1 MAFRF
6 FLFVFLLSFTQ
17 AKAEISFPSWV
28 INQSEEYI
36 RSLKERG
43 SSLSKEDSIL
53 SKNRAKEALK
63 KDEWQL
69 VIAELEICAS
79 HDVKNMETLLDLAFA
94 HYQLSKKDQDTWK
107 LRNAMDKLLPY
118 IFKNAVSPDD
128 KAKALLLYAVTH
140 SDGKLYFQEL
150 NPLTNIKEFRK
161 KYPDYAELYP
171 FTCQSFRVNQDS
183 SPPSVCFIFSHPIDS
198 NITNLKDYFE
208 ITPKVDGEVRLASN
222 QEICVTGIEFGKNY
236 DVIIK
241 EGIKSKYG
249 EKTAKTEKIS
259 FIVENQSPRLA
270 FSDRSILMK
279 DDAQHAPLTAINIG
293 KVSLQVVRISD
304 RSFVE
309 NLVRRY
315 GAVDSGLYDYSLSRI
330 KKETGEEIYN
340 GIMEIGGPANQ
351 SVTKQIPFKE
361 IIKETKP
368 GIYGIYAKE
377 EGSLDYPVSAYQWL
391 LITDLGITTFKGE
404 SGLDVHIHSLKSAK
418 PLKNT
423 EVQLIAY
430 NNEILAT
437 TKTSETGAAHFDAE
451 VLRGKGGN
459 RPALILAYGDDNNF
473 GYLKLAQ
480 PAFDFTDRGTGGRK
494 VPQAL
499 DAFLYTERGVYRPGE
514 SIRINA
520 LLRNEKAIAEAN
532 VPLIFH
538 IQRPDGIVVS
548 NQQITGN
555 AQGFY
560 DLTFPIAN
568 SAHTGQWTALVYTD
582 PKKDPI
588 GMITFAVEDFVPS
601 RLLVSLKSEKI
612 QVVPA
617 EVFVINANAKF
628 LFGSAAG
635 GLNGE
640 GSLLIRQ
647 KANPYPVYPGYQFGL
662 VDEKFEGDRI
672 SLGALTLDSN
682 GNTKLDAII
691 KESPKTNVPLE
702 VVAQVSIFDKGGR
715 PRLGT
720 LKFDFQ
726 TKPFVI
732 GLKGHTSET
741 VIPYDAT
748 STEVEIIAVNNEGK
762 LVDVKNLEYQL
773 FAEKVHYN
781 WYQETPYSK
790 WKYKPIVEDH
800 FILKGTLDAKSSESL
815 HLSVPISDWH
825 QYRLEVRDPITG
837 VMSSYRFEKGY
848 SSHSQDSQSPDQLKV
863 TLDKSSY
870 EIGEKVNVHVK
881 SPFDGE
887 AILVVANQGVI
898 ETKNISISK
907 DGTDV
912 SLKADESW
920 GTGAY
925 ILVTAFR
932 PLEGSENNK
941 ESIILPKRA
950 VGVQWAGLSAEAR
963 TLKVNMTLPKEIK
976 PRQKIEIPLHIEGT
990 SQTETFVTALAVDE
1004 GILQLTDY
1012 KTPLPHEYFLGKRL
1026 LGIEMRDIYGKI
1038 IDSIPGEVGALR
1050 SGGDEGALARNLAA
1064 LSKRAF
1070 KIVSLY
1076 SGPIAVDKDGKTT
1089 LTFDVPDFSGT
1100 LRIMIVAFN
1109 KTKIGSGSESLLV
1122 RDPVVSEVVFPRF
1135 LAVNDQSHMILTLFN
1150 HTDSEGNY
1158 NVNIET
1164 EGAVKL
1170 VKDEQLSTILTKDG
1184 TWSASIP
1191 IEANKVGDA
1200 KFNLKLSGNNIE
1212 TISRSFEM
1220 SVRPLSTEITN
1231 EEAKWIKPGDSF
1243 IIGSPLING
1252 LNEDSVSLT
1261 LTASSSLMWNLEN
1274 ILKSLRDYSYG
1285 CTEQILSKGFGAL
1298 FTCLLSDQKDEEKT
1312 KTQVQHILAVISQ
1325 RQSSNG
1331 GFGLWQSS
1339 VREDAWLTAY
1349 GLDFMQRAQAF
1360 KHPIPKYVYEKAQDW
1375 LLDFV
1380 KSQLRSNNKSDLTP
1394 ALYGLYLLT
1403 KSGKIDGG
1411 IVRHCFDTFFADIKT
1426 PLGRAFL
1433 ANALVRIGDM
1443 ERGSKA
1449 FKEIFAI
1456 EEAKSFI
1463 AYGSSIRDYSAI
1475 LLLANE
1481 AAQLAPTLAE
1491 ANGIVQMAVKNLGQ
1505 QTAKENLSTQEKA
1518 WIVLA
1523 AGSFSSM
1530 KKTENI
1536 HLTIGDKEKTGINFL
1551 SHVFS
1556 LSDLKTG
1563 EIKVINHGSE
1573 NVWINTAASGI
1584 PSKPL
1589 AADAKGLSA
1598 SRKYYKPDGIEVDIS
1613 KQPITQG
1620 EQLIVIINGEIS
1632 NPTETP
1638 SNGQLL
1644 VVDLL
1649 PSCFEIESVS
1659 ISAVE
1664 TKPSEKT
1671 SNLSPIPELP
1681 WSQLSETS
1689 HTEIRDDRFV
1699 AALPFDQG
1707 TKNFKTAY
1715 VIRAVTPG
1723 ICQHP
1728 GLYVEDMFNPRL
1740 FARTGHGKVEVVTK
1754 S

>member
-1 MAFRF
+1 MA
-6 FLFVFLLSFTQ
+6 SQ
-17 AKAEISFPSWV
+17 KA
-28 INQSEEYI
+28 
-36 RSLKERG
+36 G
-43 SSLSKEDSIL
+43 SSQTVSPFSSKTKDL
-53 SKNRAKEALK
+53 PAKEAIK
-63 KDEWQL
+63 KAEWQL
-69 VIAELEICAS
+69 AIAELELCAS
-79 HDVKNMETLLDLAFA
+79 HDLKDIETLLDLAFT

-107 LRNAMDKLLPY
+107 LRNAMDKLIPY
-118 IFKNAVSPDD
+118 ILKNATSPDD
-128 KAKALLLYAVTH
+128 KAKALILYAATQNEGR
-140 SDGKLYFQEL
+140 SYFHEL
-150 NPLTNIKEFRK
+150 RALIDIKEFRK
-161 KYPDYAELYP
+161 KYPDYAELYA
-171 FTCQSFRVNQDS
+171 FTYQSFRVNQNS
-183 SPPSVCFIFSHPIDS
+183 SPPNVCFNFSHPIDPA
-198 NITNLKDYFE
+198 ITNLKDYFE
-208 ITPKVDGEVRLASN
+208 LTPKVDGEVRLASD
-222 QEICVTGIEFGKNY
+222 QEICITGIEFGKNY

-249 EKTAKTEKIS
+249 EKTSKTEKIS

-437 TKTSETGAAHFDAE
+437 TKTSET
-451 VLRGKGGN
+451 
-459 RPALILAYGDDNNF
+459 
-473 GYLKLAQ
+473 
-480 PAFDFTDRGTGGRK
+480 
-494 VPQAL
+494 
-499 DAFLYTERGVYRPGE
+499 
-514 SIRINA
+514 
-520 LLRNEKAIAEAN
+520 
-532 VPLIFH
+532 
-538 IQRPDGIVVS
+538 
-548 NQQITGN
+548 
-555 AQGFY
+555 
-560 DLTFPIAN
+560 
-568 SAHTGQWTALVYTD
+568 VYTD

-635 GLNGE
+635 GLNG
-640 GSLLIRQ
+640 
-647 KANPYPVYPGYQFGL
+647 YQFGL

-702 VVAQVSIFDKGGR
+702 VVV
-715 PRLGT
+715 
-720 LKFDFQ
+720 Q

-800 FILKGTLDAKSSESL
+800 FILKGTLDAKSSEN
-815 HLSVPISDWH
+815 
-825 QYRLEVRDPITG
+825 PITG

-870 EIGEKVNVHVK
+870 EIGEK
-881 SPFDGE
+881 
-887 AILVVANQGVI
+887 GVI

-932 PLEGSENNK
+932 PLE
-941 ESIILPKRA
+941 
-950 VGVQWAGLSAEAR
+950 GLSAEAR

-1026 LGIEMRDIYGKI
+1026 LG
-1038 IDSIPGEVGALR
+1038 
-1050 SGGDEGALARNLAA
+1050 ALARNLAA

-1109 KTKIGSGSESLLV
+1109 KTKIGSGSESLL
-1122 RDPVVSEVVFPRF
+1122 
-1135 LAVNDQSHMILTLFN
+1135 
-1150 HTDSEGNY
+1150 
-1158 NVNIET
+1158 
-1164 EGAVKL
+1164 
-1170 VKDEQLSTILTKDG
+1170 
-1184 TWSASIP
+1184 
-1191 IEANKVGDA
+1191 
-1200 KFNLKLSGNNIE
+1200 
-1212 TISRSFEM
+1212 
-1220 SVRPLSTEITN
+1220 
-1231 EEAKWIKPGDSF
+1231 
-1243 IIGSPLING
+1243 
-1252 LNEDSVSLT
+1252 
-1261 LTASSSLMWNLEN
+1261 
-1274 ILKSLRDYSYG
+1274 
-1285 CTEQILSKGFGAL
+1285 
-1298 FTCLLSDQKDEEKT
+1298 
-1312 KTQVQHILAVISQ
+1312 
-1325 RQSSNG
+1325 
-1331 GFGLWQSS
+1331 
-1339 VREDAWLTAY
+1339 
-1349 GLDFMQRAQAF
+1349 
-1360 KHPIPKYVYEKAQDW
+1360 
-1375 LLDFV
+1375 
-1380 KSQLRSNNKSDLTP
+1380 
-1394 ALYGLYLLT
+1394 
-1403 KSGKIDGG
+1403 
-1411 IVRHCFDTFFADIKT
+1411 T

-1433 ANALVRIGDM
+1433 ANALVRIGDI

-1491 ANGIVQMAVKNLGQ
+1491 ANGIVQMAVKNLGVRLKLPDKSPMASLPIALGGVGITLFDL
-1505 QTAKENLSTQEKA
+1505 TALYCALANGASWYIARILENSPVPEGFLDWHT
-1518 WIVLA
+1518 
-1523 AGSFSSM
+1523 
-1530 KKTENI
+1530 
-1536 HLTIGDKEKTGINFL
+1536 TG
-1551 SHVFS
+1551 
-1556 LSDLKTG
+1556 
-1563 EIKVINHGSE
+1563 
-1573 NVWINTAASGI
+1573 
-1584 PSKPL
+1584 
-1589 AADAKGLSA
+1589 
-1598 SRKYYKPDGIEVDIS
+1598 
-1613 KQPITQG
+1613 KQ
-1620 EQLIVIINGEIS
+1620 
-1632 NPTETP
+1632 
-1638 SNGQLL
+1638 
-1644 VVDLL
+1644 
-1649 PSCFEIESVS
+1649 
-1659 ISAVE
+1659 AV
-1664 TKPSEKT
+1664 
-1671 SNLSPIPELP
+1671 
-1681 WSQLSETS
+1681 
-1689 HTEIRDDRFV
+1689 
-1699 AALPFDQG
+1699 A
-1707 TKNFKTAY
+1707 FKTAE
-1715 VIRAVTPG
+1715 I
-1723 ICQHP
+1723 
-1728 GLYVEDMFNPRL
+1728 
-1740 FARTGHGKVEVVTK
+1740 VVTQ
-1754 S
+1754 SESGQEGLMVAQAPIN